1 MHSCSSSIIACLS
14 LLCLRMLMRNAEVP
28 AVLIATN
35 TDISQPVWYRW
46 NTACDSILADG
57 RSMLLQE
64 VMASPV
70 SYP

>member
-1 MHSCSSSIIACLS
+1 
-14 LLCLRMLMRNAEVP
+14 MLMRNAEVP

-46 NTACDSILADG
+46 NTACDSILAYG
-57 RSMLLQE
+57 RSMLLKE
-64 VMASPV
+64 IMASPV